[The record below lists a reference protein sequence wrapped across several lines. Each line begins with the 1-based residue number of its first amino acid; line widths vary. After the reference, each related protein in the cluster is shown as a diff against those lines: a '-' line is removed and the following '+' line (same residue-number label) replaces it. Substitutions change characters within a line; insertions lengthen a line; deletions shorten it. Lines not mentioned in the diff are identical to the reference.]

1 MAERVVDAPSV
12 KPPPARKTDPRK
24 KVLLIFMMII
34 ACVFAIALLAS
45 SLIQHKQKQA
55 HQSTAS
61 LNQKYATVTH
71 PPSLTEARHVVRPQP
86 VRTGAPFSPT
96 GSAPALGASA
106 PGAPARS
113 SSASRRAAGALETK
127 IAASP
132 ILAFHTS
139 GHGPVMNAQAQ
150 YDANLALKIRLA
162 RKLLATRQKEAAQ
175 AAQVAQPPGLA
186 QLLAHALPAQTG
198 GPPAAGATTVAR
210 THEAAQFLH
219 HPGST
224 TQSAKGVSI
233 SPPPDGPTLM
243 PGSVIPAVLTSAID
257 SDLPGMITARTVSPV
272 FDSIHERTVV
282 IPRGSMIT
290 GFYST
295 DVNAGQTRI
304 LASFTSII
312 FPDGWTVHLGGMTA
326 ADAYGR
332 AGMPAH
338 VNTHFWTQFGSS
350 FLIAALTTLLPTTTG
365 VTLVGTGQS
374 TAQGVYGA
382 GGQALLNVQQS
393 MLSQYQNLPP
403 TLIVHRGFR
412 FNIMVSRPI
421 TLPFRNA
428 AGDTPAGGGS

>member
-1 MAERVVDAPSV
+1 MAERVTDAPSV
-12 KPPPARKTDPRK
+12 KPPKARKTDPRK
-24 KVLLIFMMII
+24 KVLLIFMMVI
-34 ACVFAIALLAS
+34 ASVFAIALLAS
-45 SLIQHKQKQA
+45 SLIQHKHKQV

-61 LNQKYATVTH
+61 LNQKYAEVTH
-71 PPSLTEARHVVRPQP
+71 PPSLIEARHVVHQSP
-86 VRTGAPFSPT
+86 VRVGARLPPTGAAF
-96 GSAPALGASA
+96 ARGAT
-106 PGAPARS
+106 ARS
-113 SSASRRAAGALETK
+113 SPASRAGRRAAGALEAK

-132 ILAFHTS
+132 ILTFHAS
-139 GHGPVMNAQAQ
+139 GRGPVMNAQAQ

-162 RKLLATRQKEAAQ
+162 RKLLAARQKEEAR
-175 AAQVAQPPGLA
+175 AAQVAQQPGLA

-198 GPPAAGATTVAR
+198 GPPGAVGATTVAR

-219 HPGST
+219 HPGSIT
-224 TQSAKGVSI
+224 HSARGVSI
-233 SPPPDGPTLM
+233 SPPPNGPTLM

-272 FDSIHERTVV
+272 FDSIHERIVV

-295 DVNAGQTRI
+295 DINAGQTRI

-332 AGMPAH
+332 AGMPAD
-338 VNTHFWTQFGSS
+338 VNNHFWTQFGSS
-350 FLIAALTTLLPTTTG
+350 FLIAALTTLLPTSTG
-365 VTLVGTGQS
+365 VTLVGTGES

-421 TLPFRNA
+421 TLPFRTTAGNA
-428 AGDTPAGGGS
+428 PAGSGP